1 MRYYFATVL
10 KAWDSARPVG
20 THRKITPI
28 FGVRGRGIRPHMADA
43 VIEDLLQLL
52 TTARGPGCV
61 KSPIDAM
68 ILRVNRQLGAMDVRL
83 RRGD

>member
-20 THRKITPI
+20 NHRKITPI
-28 FGVRGRGIRPHMADA
+28 FGVRGRGVRPHMADA

-52 TTARGPGCV
+52 TAGFGPTWICWLPARTAAYWGEPVALVC
-61 KSPIDAM
+61 S
-68 ILRVNRQLGAMDVRL
+68 RQGRM
-83 RRGD
+83 